1 MKDPLF
7 NPIVINSVEIKNRI
21 YLPAMHLNMADNFF
35 VTEKLKAFY
44 RARAKGG
51 AGLICV
57 GYATVDKKSGTP
69 LNIGAHKDEFI
80 PGLKDLAMEIKQYG
94 AKACIQLNHSG
105 RYNHSFFFK
114 WTKTCCSFSCSL

>member
-7 NPIVINSVEIKNRI
+7 KPITINKMEIKNRI
-21 YLPAMHLNMADNFF
+21 YLPAMHLNMADKFF

-57 GYATVDKKSGTP
+57 GYATVDDKSGTP

-80 PGLKDLAMEIKQYG
+80 PGLKELAQEIKQYG

-105 RYNHSFFFK
+105 RYNHSFF
-114 WTKTCCSFSCSL
+114 LN